1 MNFKTGNGKSPSFF
15 FYTENKKFMIKTLKP
30 SEMSILFSGK
40 ENFLQNY
47 FEYLQ
52 MNKEIPKDSL
62 LMKIMGV
69 YELHI
74 GDDRQINILITEN
87 MIGQRENEVFRVYD
101 LKGSLFQRET
111 ALQDYQKINGT
122 GS

>member
-1 MNFKTGNGKSPSFF
+1 MPVNNTRSMLNFKTGNGKSPSFF
-15 FYTENKKFMIKTLKP
+15 FFTENKKFMIKTLKP

-74 GDDRQINILITEN
+74 GDDR
-87 MIGQRENEVFRVYD
+87 
-101 LKGSLFQRET
+101 
-111 ALQDYQKINGT
+111 
-122 GS
+122 